1 MNIITVA
8 INHHTAPI
16 ELREA
21 LYIHENEIR
30 DFIKDFQSELT
41 KEICIL
47 STCNRTEIYCIP
59 KSLDLTYRE
68 IQDLL
73 LKKKPVQNVSPSNFR
88 NYFSCGAVNHLFHIS
103 AGIDSLVIGDQ
114 QILGQMKDAFT
125 IANEE
130 NSIGTY
136 LQKVFQSALKVGKRV
151 KTETELFE
159 GPSSISA
166 AAVQLASKIFSD
178 LKKKKVLVIG
188 AGETSRLAIQNL
200 KQKDVKNITI
210 TNRTLSRAEH
220 LAKEF
225 DARVIPFIDF
235 KDVLHE
241 FDIIISATSSPEPL
255 VLKSDI
261 EQVMS
266 KRKNQPLC
274 ILDIAIPRDFEPSI
288 KDIDNVFYND
298 IDALQII
305 VNQNLERRQS
315 QVPKIKKIIMEELIE
330 LFSWYNSLQIS
341 PIIKA
346 LREQFEQIRLQEYEF
361 FKNKFLPEQQQN
373 LELLTRRIINKLL
386 HNPTVYLRKSADTL
400 DSQGDLNLRLTI
412 IKEMFN
418 IQNQINNKDE

>member
-1 MNIITVA
+1 MNIIAVA

-21 LYIHENEIR
+21 LYLQENEIR
-30 DFIKDFQSELT
+30 EFIKDFQSNLT

-59 KSLDLTYRE
+59 NSVDLTYKE
-68 IQDLL
+68 IQDFLL
-73 LKKKPVQNVSPSNFR
+73 RKKPVQNISPSNFR
-88 NYFSCGAVNHLFHIS
+88 NYFSCGAVNHLFHIA

-114 QILGQMKDAFT
+114 QILGQVKDAFT
-125 IANEE
+125 IASEE

-166 AAVQLASKIFSD
+166 AAVQLAGKIFSD

-188 AGETSRLAIQNL
+188 AGETSRLTLQNL
-200 KQKDVKNITI
+200 KQKEVKNITI
-210 TNRTLSRAEH
+210 TNRTLSRAEE

-225 DARVIPFIDF
+225 NANVIPFIEF
-235 KDVLHE
+235 KDMLHE

-255 VLKSDI
+255 VIKFDI

-266 KRKNQPLC
+266 RRKNQPLC
-274 ILDIAIPRDFEPSI
+274 ILDIAIPRDFDPSV
-288 KDIDNVFYND
+288 KDIENVFYND

-315 QVPKIKKIIMEELIE
+315 QIPKIKKIIMEELIE

-341 PIIKA
+341 PVIRA

-361 FKNKFLPEQQQN
+361 FKNKFSPEQQQN
-373 LELLTRRIINKLL
+373 LELLTKRIINKLL

-400 DSQGDLNLRLTI
+400 DSQGDLNFRLNI

-418 IQNQINNKDE
+418 IQNQISNNDE

>member
-1 MNIITVA
+1 MNIIAVA

-21 LYIHENEIR
+21 LYLQENEIR
-30 DFIKDFQSELT
+30 EFIKDFQSNLT

-59 KSLDLTYRE
+59 NSVDLTYKE
-68 IQDLL
+68 IQDFLL
-73 LKKKPVQNVSPSNFR
+73 RKKPVQNISSSNFR
-88 NYFSCGAVNHLFHIS
+88 NYFSLGDVNHLFHI
-103 AGIDSLVIGDQ
+103 ADGIDSLVIGDQ
-114 QILGQMKDAFT
+114 QILGQVKDAFT
-125 IANEE
+125 IASEE

-166 AAVQLASKIFSD
+166 AAVQLAGKIFSD

-188 AGETSRLAIQNL
+188 AGETSRLTLQNL
-200 KQKDVKNITI
+200 KQKEVKNITI
-210 TNRTLSRAEH
+210 TNRTLSRAEE

-225 DARVIPFIDF
+225 NANVIPFIEF
-235 KDVLHE
+235 KDMLHE

-255 VLKSDI
+255 VIKSDI

-266 KRKNQPLC
+266 RRKNQSLC
-274 ILDIAIPRDFEPSI
+274 ILDIAIPRDFDPLV
-288 KDIDNVFYND
+288 KDIENVFYND

-315 QVPKIKKIIMEELIE
+315 QIPKIKKIIMEELIE

-341 PIIKA
+341 PVIRA

-361 FKNKFLPEQQQN
+361 FKNKFSPEQQQN
-373 LELLTRRIINKLL
+373 LELLTKRIINKLL

-400 DSQGDLNLRLTI
+400 DSQGDLNLRLNI

-418 IQNQINNKDE
+418 IQNQISNNDE